1 MNCCFY
7 TTQKKDLVDI
17 RVFALAFDVLGD
29 VRYNTCIH
37 TKKEIKMLTQCIAKA
52 KLVFNK
58 KLKSYKL
65 VVAFNAHKQFKK
77 DKWGNEKIVYAFPVQ
92 AKCAY
97 VSGDLLAE
105 NLQAEITKVMPTVY
119 STLRTNS
126 VEFVD

>member
-1 MNCCFY
+1 
-7 TTQKKDLVDI
+7 
-17 RVFALAFDVLGD
+17 
-29 VRYNTCIH
+29 
-37 TKKEIKMLTQCIAKA
+37 MLTQCIAKA

-58 KLKSYKL
+58 NLKTYKL

-77 DKWGNEKIVYAFPVQ
+77 DKWGNEKVVYAFPVQ

-97 VSGDLLAE
+97 VSGDICAKT
-105 NLQAEITKVMPTVY
+105 LQADLVKMLPTVY

>member
-1 MNCCFY
+1 
-7 TTQKKDLVDI
+7 
-17 RVFALAFDVLGD
+17 
-29 VRYNTCIH
+29 
-37 TKKEIKMLTQCIAKA
+37 MLTNCVAKA

-65 VVAFNAHKQFKK
+65 VVAFNAHKRITSSGVIK
-77 DKWGNEKIVYAFPVQ
+77 YAFPTQ

-105 NLQAEITKVMPTVY
+105 NLAQELSTVLPSVY
-119 STLRTNS
+119 AQLRTNS

>member
-1 MNCCFY
+1 
-7 TTQKKDLVDI
+7 
-17 RVFALAFDVLGD
+17 
-29 VRYNTCIH
+29 
-37 TKKEIKMLTQCIAKA
+37 MLTQCIAKA

-65 VVAFNAHKQFKK
+65 VVAFNAHKTIKPNGDVK
-77 DKWGNEKIVYAFPVQ
+77 YAFPTQ

-105 NLQAEITKVMPTVY
+105 NLQAELASVLPSVY
-119 STLRTNS
+119 KQLRTNS